1 MTPTTLVPRPVAPAA
16 DLEQQEQRVP
26 GDRARHQQG
35 ASAAARIW
43 VKLLG
48 PPSEVIMARA
58 PTTTSPHRA
67 PTTIATSSDTS
78 SLSRLAAPPASTAT
92 IKPSGK
98 TIRSGKRVAAGIAAP
113 MIPMP
118 AMSASVGPPG
128 WAPSTAHPAPQEAI
142 NIPAL
147 PTATES
153 RRFCASVPR
162 TNWVR
167 NIRMIPTPRPGA
179 TQSRLGPPGPQSP
192 NSVAAVETTKIT
204 NDTGS
209 GAGSAKSRG
218 HPRAKIASRTTVTDG
233 ISHAPAPERKPAP
246 INRARV
252 MVPVL
257 KTLSLTGSILPHY
270 EHCATLAPPAS
281 PRCTGQKRCYLG
293 ASAARV
299 TCRKCDR
306 NPRQSILSTYASIQ
320 CIVPHTGNAAVNR
333 QIKQEED
340 G

>member
-192 NSVAAVETTKIT
+192 NSVAAVETTKSPT
-204 NDTGS
+204 TP
-209 GAGSAKSRG
+209 AAVRAV
-218 HPRAKIASRTTVTDG
+218 PRVA
-233 ISHAPAPERKPAP
+233 
-246 INRARV
+246 
-252 MVPVL
+252 
-257 KTLSLTGSILPHY
+257 
-270 EHCATLAPPAS
+270 ATP
-281 PRCTGQKRCYLG
+281 GQKSLAG
-293 ASAARV
+293 PPSPMASATHR
-299 TCRKCDR
+299 RR
-306 NPRQSILSTYASIQ
+306 RGSRHLSTGPGLWFRCS
-320 CIVPHTGNAAVNR
+320 
-333 QIKQEED
+333 KL
-340 G
+340 